1 MQSKKFLEKL
11 ERIDGAKL
19 RNLISKKESFVLYV
33 RSEELYDKVK
43 EIFDVDIVFPELA
56 KAFPSLKFYWAELKD
71 LEGFNNLIPPSVVIF
86 KGGELKETLTGIKT
100 WSEYLSKIRESLLC

>member
-1 MQSKKFLEKL
+1 MESKKFLEKL

-19 RNLISKKESFVLYV
+19 RNLIKNKESFVLYV

-56 KAFPSLKFYWAELKD
+56 KAFPNLKFYWAELKD
-71 LEGFNNLIPPSVVIF
+71 LEGFNLIPPSVVIF
-86 KGGELKETLTGIKT
+86 KEGEVKETLTGIKT
-100 WSEYLSKIRESLLC
+100 WAEYLSKIRESLLC